1 MLNVRGSEDVRLLVR
16 GGGGEEEEEP
26 LLALRLPGGV
36 KGVKGPWEL
45 DARRCSAELD
55 VTGDWNGVWGGT
67 RLGSLLF
74 LLFEVRLEEV
84 EALAEELCVPGAV
97 KGDGS
102 KGRCDDDDDDDWL
115 LPPEEEEAAW
125 GGPSSLEMNSTFGP
139 FLSHDVAYPR
149 SLLLAKL
156 LDALPGLVVRCLL
169 REEDDDDDD
178 DDALD
183 PPP

>member
-1 MLNVRGSEDVRLLVR
+1 MK
-16 GGGGEEEEEP
+16 
-26 LLALRLPGGV
+26 GV

-102 KGRCDDDDDDDWL
+102 KGRCDDDDDDDNDDVWKSFAEAL
-115 LPPEEEEAAW
+115 LKGELDNDTLRFFD
-125 GGPSSLEMNSTFGP
+125 SSRLFC
-139 FLSHDVAYPR
+139 HCCCCR
-149 SLLLAKL
+149 W
-156 LDALPGLVVRCLL
+156 
-169 REEDDDDDD
+169 
-178 DDALD
+178 
-183 PPP
+183 